1 MDKSKKSIQNK
12 ETETGF
18 PRISILL
25 SAILMGSVGLFV
37 DLLSAFSIFSIV
49 FFRGLFG
56 IAFLNLL
63 MVKYKLFSYQF
74 LKQMIVDHGKVLFL
88 LTLVNPLVIFF
99 YFLTIRI
106 SNYALAA
113 FLLYT
118 NGLFLLLFMAFTR
131 EKKHIDS
138 TTVISFA
145 LGCFGIFLIMEIWNA
160 DVFLFMTLTVGLF
173 SGILLAAQIFLK
185 KQFYSEISQNNLII
199 REEKHLDL
207 FLAWWSLLSLII
219 FFLPLGSLEL
229 LLLTWIDLFY
239 CLLLG
244 LIPTALA
251 FVLYNRGIKYDQ
263 GGNIVIIGYFEPLVA
278 TINSIIFQHQALS
291 LFTLFGGGLILIAN
305 ILIVKSAS

>member
-1 MDKSKKSIQNK
+1 MDISEKSILNK
-12 ETETGF
+12 EAETGF
-18 PRISILL
+18 PRLSILL

-37 DLLSAFSIFSIV
+37 DLLSAFSLFSIV

-63 MVKYKLFSYQF
+63 MVKYKLFSLQF
-74 LKQMIVDHGKVLFL
+74 LKQMINSHGKL
-88 LTLVNPLVIFF
+88 LILLGLVNPLVIFF

-131 EKKHIDS
+131 EKKHINS

-145 LGCFGIFLIMEIWNA
+145 LGSFGIFLIMEIWNA
-160 DVFLFMTLTVGLF
+160 DVFLFMTLIVGLF

-185 KQFYSEISQNNLII
+185 KQFYSDISQNNLII

-207 FLAWWSLLSLII
+207 FLAWWSLLSLIL
-219 FFLPLGSLEL
+219 FFLPFGSFEL

-239 CLLLG
+239 CFLLG

-251 FVLYNRGIKYDQ
+251 FVLYNRGIKYDK
-263 GGNIVIIGYFEPLVA
+263 GGHIAIIGYFEPLIA
-278 TINSIIFQHQALS
+278 TVNSMIFQYQRIS
-291 LFTLFGGGLILIAN
+291 LFTLLGGSLILIAN
-305 ILIVKSAS
+305 ILILRYTS